1 MTLLLSNREVQY
13 QLSSIFVKRLDGTE
27 YDLDKLG
34 FRVITFEPPGINY
47 AHTYVQRNKVGQ
59 VLTDAVIDKMTIP
72 LTLMIQAEDTIDLEL
87 KRLDLKRIFN
97 SDEPFYIYTSR
108 IPYLRWKCV
117 VDGAISY
124 PQIAN
129 FWQTTATINLSCPL
143 GLAETVATTA
153 DSDFSYESGKWGL
166 GLNIPH
172 GVELKYIFNSNPCR
186 VYNASNVDLRA
197 DELPVEIT
205 FNGNVKDA
213 LTITNSTTNQVF
225 KLSGSYTKQDTIV
238 IDGIVPTINGTEQYS
253 KTNHAYLDFVKGWND
268 LSVSG
273 ATDYT
278 IKFNTRFYY

>member
-1 MTLLLSNREVQY
+1 MQY
-13 QLSSIFVKRLDGTE
+13 RLSSIFVKRLDGTE

-34 FRVITFEPPGINY
+34 FRVITFEPPGVNY
-47 AHTYVQRNKVGQ
+47 AHTYVQQSKVGQ
-59 VLTDAVIDKMTIP
+59 VLTDVVIDKMTIP

-97 SDEPFYIYTSR
+97 SDEPFYVYTNR

-124 PQIAN
+124 PQIEN
-129 FWQTTATINLSCPL
+129 FWQAITTINLSCPL

-172 GVELKYIFNSNPCR
+172 GVELKYVFNSSPCR
-186 VYNASNVDLRA
+186 VYNASNVDLKA

-213 LTITNSTTNQVF
+213 LTITNSTTNQIF
-225 KLSGSYTKQDTIV
+225 KLSGSYTKQDKII
-238 IDGIVPTINGTEQYS
+238 IDGIVPTINGIEQYS

-268 LSVSG
+268 ITVDG

>member
-47 AHTYVQRNKVGQ
+47 AHTYVQQSKVGQ
-59 VLTDAVIDKMTIP
+59 VLTDVVIDKMTIP

-97 SDEPFYIYTSR
+97 SDEPFYVYTNR

-117 VDGAISY
+117 VDGTISY
-124 PQIAN
+124 QQIEN
-129 FWQTTATINLSCPL
+129 FWQATATINLSCPL

-172 GVELKYIFNSNPCR
+172 GVELKYVFNSNPCR
-186 VYNASNVDLRA
+186 VYNASNVDLKA

-213 LTITNSTTNQVF
+213 LTITNNTTNQVF
-225 KLSGSYTKQDTIV
+225 KLTGSYSKQDTIV
-238 IDGIVPTINGTEQYS
+238 IDGIVPTVNGTEQYS
-253 KTNHAYLDFVKGWND
+253 KTNHAYLDFIKGWND
-268 LSVSG
+268 ITVDG

>member
-1 MTLLLSNREVQY
+1 M
-13 QLSSIFVKRLDGTE
+13 SSIFVKRLDGIE

-34 FRVITFEPPGINY
+34 FKVITFEPPGINY
-47 AHTYVQRNKVGQ
+47 AHTYVQQNKIGQ
-59 VLTDAVIDKMTIP
+59 ALTDVVIDKMTIP

-97 SDEPFYIYTSR
+97 SDEPFYVYTNR
-108 IPYLRWKCV
+108 IPYLRWRCV

-124 PQIAN
+124 PQIDN
-129 FWQTTATINLSCPL
+129 FWQAAATINLSCPL
-143 GLAETVATTA
+143 GLAETVATTG
-153 DSDFSYESGKWGL
+153 DSGFTYDSGKWGL

-172 GVELKYIFNSNPCR
+172 GQELKYIFNSSPCR
-186 VYNASNVDLRA
+186 VYNASNVDLKA

-213 LTITNSTTNQVF
+213 LTITNNTTNQVF
-225 KLSGSYTKQDTIV
+225 KLTGSYSKQDTIV
-238 IDGIVPTINGTEQYS
+238 IDGIVPTVNGTEQYS
-253 KTNHAYLDFVKGWND
+253 KTNHAYLDFIKGWND
-268 LSVSG
+268 ITVDG

>member
-1 MTLLLSNREVQY
+1 MTSLLSSKGVQY
-13 QLSSIFVKRLDGTE
+13 RLSSIFIKRLDGTE

-47 AHTYVQRNKVGQ
+47 AHTYVQRSKVGQ
-59 VLTDAVIDKMTIP
+59 VLTDVVIDKMTIP

-97 SDEPFYIYTSR
+97 SDEPFYVYTSR

-124 PQIAN
+124 PQIEN
-129 FWQTTATINLSCPL
+129 FWQATATINLSCPL

-172 GVELKYIFNSNPCR
+172 GVDLKYVFNSSPCR
-186 VYNASNVDLRA
+186 VYNASNIDLKA

-205 FNGNVKDA
+205 FNGNVKDT
-213 LTITNSTTNQVF
+213 LTITNNTTNQVF
-225 KLSGSYTKQDTIV
+225 KLSGSYTKLDTIV
-238 IDGIVPTINGTEQYS
+238 IDGIVPTVNGTEQYS
-253 KTNHAYLDFVKGWND
+253 KTNHAYLDFVRGWND

>member
-1 MTLLLSNREVQY
+1 M
-13 QLSSIFVKRLDGTE
+13 SSIFVKRLDGTE

-34 FRVITFEPPGINY
+34 FRVITFEPPGVNY
-47 AHTYVQRNKVGQ
+47 AHTYVQQSKVGQ
-59 VLTDAVIDKMTIP
+59 VLTDVVIDKMTIP

-97 SDEPFYIYTSR
+97 SDEPFYVYTNR

-117 VDGAISY
+117 VDGTISY
-124 PQIAN
+124 PQIEN
-129 FWQTTATINLSCPL
+129 FWQATATINLSCPL

-172 GVELKYIFNSNPCR
+172 GVELKYVFNSSPCR
-186 VYNASNVDLRA
+186 VYNASNIDLKA

-225 KLSGSYTKQDTIV
+225 KLAGSYTKQDTIV
-238 IDGIVPTINGTEQYS
+238 IDGIVPTVNGTEQYS

>member
-1 MTLLLSNREVQY
+1 MQY
-13 QLSSIFVKRLDGTE
+13 RLSSIFVKRLDGTE

-34 FRVITFEPPGINY
+34 FRVITFEPPGVNY
-47 AHTYVQRNKVGQ
+47 AHTYVQQSKVGQ
-59 VLTDAVIDKMTIP
+59 VLTDVVIDKMTIP

-97 SDEPFYIYTSR
+97 SDEPFYVYTNR

-117 VDGAISY
+117 VDGVISY
-124 PQIAN
+124 PQIEN
-129 FWQTTATINLSCPL
+129 FWQATATINLSCPL

-172 GVELKYIFNSNPCR
+172 GMKLKYVFNSSPCR
-186 VYNASNVDLRA
+186 VYNASNVDLKA

-213 LTITNSTTNQVF
+213 LTITNNTTNQVF
-225 KLSGSYTKQDTIV
+225 KLTGSYSKQDTIV
-238 IDGIVPTINGTEQYS
+238 IDGIVPTVNGTEQYS
-253 KTNHAYLDFVKGWND
+253 KANHAYLDFIKGWND
-268 LSVSG
+268 ITVDG

>member
-1 MTLLLSNREVQY
+1 MQY

-34 FRVITFEPPGINY
+34 FRVITFEPPGVNY
-47 AHTYVQRNKVGQ
+47 AHTYVQQSKVGQ
-59 VLTDAVIDKMTIP
+59 VLTDVVIDKMTIP

-97 SDEPFYIYTSR
+97 SDEPFYIYTNR

-124 PQIAN
+124 PQIEN
-129 FWQTTATINLSCPL
+129 FWQATATINLSCPL

-172 GVELKYIFNSNPCR
+172 GVELKYVFNSNPCR
-186 VYNASNVDLRA
+186 VYNASNVDLKA

-205 FNGNVKDA
+205 FSGNVKDA
-213 LTITNSTTNQVF
+213 LTITNSTTNQAF

-238 IDGIVPTINGTEQYS
+238 IDGIVPTVNGTEQYS

-268 LSVSG
+268 LSISG

>member
-1 MTLLLSNREVQY
+1 M
-13 QLSSIFVKRLDGTE
+13 SSIFIKRLDGTE

-34 FRVITFEPPGINY
+34 FRVITFEPPGVNY
-47 AHTYVQRNKVGQ
+47 AHTYVQQSKVGQ
-59 VLTDAVIDKMTIP
+59 VLTDVVIDKMTIP

-97 SDEPFYIYTSR
+97 SDEPFYVYTNR

-124 PQIAN
+124 PQIEN
-129 FWQTTATINLSCPL
+129 FWQATATINLSCPL

-172 GVELKYIFNSNPCR
+172 GVDLKYVFNSSPCR
-186 VYNASNVDLRA
+186 VYNASNIDLKA

-205 FNGNVKDA
+205 FNGNVKDG
-213 LTITNSTTNQVF
+213 LTITNSTTSQAF
-225 KLSGSYTKQDTIV
+225 KLNGNYSKQDTIV
-238 IDGIVPTINGTEQYS
+238 IDGIVPSVNGIEQYS
-253 KTNHAYLDFVKGWND
+253 KTNHAYLDFAKGWNEISID
-268 LSVSG
+268 G
-273 ATDYT
+273 ATDYK

>member
-1 MTLLLSNREVQY
+1 MQY
-13 QLSSIFVKRLDGTE
+13 RLSSIFVKRLDGTE

-34 FRVITFEPPGINY
+34 FRVITFEPPGVNY
-47 AHTYVQRNKVGQ
+47 AHTYVQQSKVGQ
-59 VLTDAVIDKMTIP
+59 VLTDVVIDKMTIP

-97 SDEPFYIYTSR
+97 SDEPFYVYTNR

-117 VDGAISY
+117 VDGVISY
-124 PQIAN
+124 PQIEN
-129 FWQTTATINLSCPL
+129 FWQATATINLSCPL

-153 DSDFSYESGKWGL
+153 DSDFSYESGEWGL

-172 GVELKYIFNSNPCR
+172 GMKLKYVFNSSPCR
-186 VYNASNVDLRA
+186 VYNASNVDLKA

-213 LTITNSTTNQVF
+213 LTITNNTTNQVF
-225 KLSGSYTKQDTIV
+225 KLTGSYSKQDTIV
-238 IDGIVPTINGTEQYS
+238 IDGIVPTVNGTEQYS
-253 KTNHAYLDFVKGWND
+253 KANHAYLDFIKGWND
-268 LSVSG
+268 ITVDG

>member
-1 MTLLLSNREVQY
+1 MQY
-13 QLSSIFVKRLDGTE
+13 RLSSIFVKRLDGTE

-34 FRVITFEPPGINY
+34 FRVITFEPPGVNY
-47 AHTYVQRNKVGQ
+47 AHTYVQQSKVGQ
-59 VLTDAVIDKMTIP
+59 VLTDVVIDKMTIP

-97 SDEPFYIYTSR
+97 SDEPFYVYTNR

-117 VDGAISY
+117 VDGTISY
-124 PQIAN
+124 PQIEN
-129 FWQTTATINLSCPL
+129 FWQATATINLSCPL

-172 GVELKYIFNSNPCR
+172 GVDLKYVFNSSPCR
-186 VYNASNVDLRA
+186 VYNASNIDLKA

-205 FNGNVKDA
+205 FNGNVKDT
-213 LTITNSTTNQVF
+213 LTIINNTTNQVF
-225 KLSGSYTKQDTIV
+225 KLSGSYTKLDTIV
-238 IDGIVPTINGTEQYS
+238 IDGIVPTVNGTEQYS
-253 KTNHAYLDFVKGWND
+253 KTNHAYLDFVRGWND

>member
-47 AHTYVQRNKVGQ
+47 AHTYVQQSKVGQ
-59 VLTDAVIDKMTIP
+59 VLTDVVIDKMTIP

-97 SDEPFYIYTSR
+97 SDEPFYVYTNR

-117 VDGAISY
+117 VDGTISY
-124 PQIAN
+124 PQIEN
-129 FWQTTATINLSCPL
+129 FWQATATINLSCPL

-172 GVELKYIFNSNPCR
+172 GVDLKYVFNSSPCR
-186 VYNASNVDLRA
+186 VYNASNIDLKA

-205 FNGNVKDA
+205 FNGNVKDT
-213 LTITNSTTNQVF
+213 LTITNNTTNQVF
-225 KLSGSYTKQDTIV
+225 KLSGSYTKLDTIV
-238 IDGIVPTINGTEQYS
+238 IDGIVPTVNGTEQYS
-253 KTNHAYLDFVKGWND
+253 KTNHAYLDFVRGWND

>member
-1 MTLLLSNREVQY
+1 MTSLLSNREVQY
-13 QLSSIFVKRLDGTE
+13 QLSSIFIKRLDGTE

-34 FRVITFEPPGINY
+34 FRVITFEPPGVNY
-47 AHTYVQRNKVGQ
+47 AHTYVQQSKVGQ
-59 VLTDAVIDKMTIP
+59 VLTDVVIDKMTIP

-97 SDEPFYIYTSR
+97 SDEPFYVYTNR

-117 VDGAISY
+117 VDGPISY
-124 PQIAN
+124 PQIEN
-129 FWQTTATINLSCPL
+129 FWQATATINLSCPL

-172 GVELKYIFNSNPCR
+172 GVELKYVFDSSPCR
-186 VYNASNVDLRA
+186 VYNASNIDLRA

-213 LTITNSTTNQVF
+213 LTITNSTTNQIF

-268 LSVSG
+268 ITVDG